1 MKRITNILTVD
12 VEDWFQVANLEPYIS
27 RDQWKHCEWR
37 LPQSLEHV
45 LTLLRKHGIRATFFV
60 LGWCADR
67 DPDIVKR
74 ICDEGHEIGSHS
86 YWHRLVYDMTPEEFE
101 EDLQMSIEAVQRAVP
116 SVRVRS
122 YRAPSF
128 SITQRS
134 LWALEILRRNGIE
147 FDSSIFPIRHHRYGV
162 PSAPRFAYPID
173 TSAGTIWEI
182 PVSTLRI
189 FNRNVPFAGGAYFR
203 LLPLWFVQYGIR
215 SVNREGQPVVF
226 YIHPWELD
234 EGQPKVAR
242 GFFNRIRCY
251 GGVPESLNKLETLF
265 RSGANFGKT
274 VGEPVPDVRQGLEV
288 GSVQ

>member
-1 MKRITNILTVD
+1 MSGLTNIFTVD

-27 RDQWKHCEWR
+27 REQWGHCEWR
-37 LPQSLEHV
+37 LPQSLERV
-45 LTLLRKHGIRATFFV
+45 LSLLRLHGVRATFFV

-74 ICDEGHEIGSHS
+74 IHDAGHEIGSHG

-101 EDLQMSIEAVQRAVP
+101 KDLQMSVEAIQRAVP
-116 SVRVRS
+116 SIRIRS

-134 LWALEILRRNGIE
+134 LWAFEILKRNGIE
-147 FDSSIFPIRHHRYGV
+147 FDSSVFPIRHHRYGM
-162 PSAPRFAYPID
+162 PSAPRFAYSIETPV
-173 TSAGTIWEI
+173 GTVWEI

-203 LLPLWFVQYGIR
+203 LLPLWLVRYGFR

-234 EGQPKVAR
+234 EGQPKVAK
-242 GFFNRIRCY
+242 GVFKRIRCY
-251 GGVPESLNKLETLF
+251 GGISLSVTKLRVLLQ
-265 RSGANFGKT
+265 T
-274 VGEPVPDVRQGLEV
+274 VHFDRLSTEYECAAR
-288 GSVQ
+288 